1 MNIIYYKPFLMDE
14 YIQKLI
20 DIHNGLSFSDKSKL
34 NSEIPEQLMAV
45 KHITPDCIVLEL
57 GGSIGRN
64 SCVINSILDTKT
76 NHVVVEPSTKELSI
90 LQQNRDSNDFEFFI
104 ENSAISKVPL
114 YSLYWYT
121 HLTQIPGSVEVNTIN
136 YDNFLEKYKLKFN
149 TLVIDNEGHF
159 VGMLK
164 DYPIILDGIKLLII
178 EHDFNTE
185 DDLCYFKKTLTQ
197 SGFTMTDTFLKNERY
212 GPGINW
218 SDGLNTD
225 PIFVSVWKK

>member
-1 MNIIYYKPFLMDE
+1 MDV

-20 DIHNGLSFSDKSKL
+20 DIHNGLCFSDKSQL
-34 NSEIPEQLMAV
+34 DTEIPEQLMAV
-45 KHITPDCIVLEL
+45 KHITPDSIVLEL

-76 NHVVVEPSTKELSI
+76 NHVVIEPSIKELSI
-90 LQQNRDSNDFEFFI
+90 LQQNRDSNNFGFFI
-104 ENSAISKVPL
+104 ENSAISNVPL
-114 YSLYWYT
+114 YSLNWQTYP
-121 HLTQIPGSVEVNTIN
+121 TQIPGSVEVNTIDYN
-136 YDNFLEKYKLKFN
+136 TLVEKYKLTFD
-149 TLVIDNEGHF
+149 TLVIDNEGNF
-159 VGMLK
+159 VDMLK
-164 DYPIILDGIKLLII
+164 DFPTILDNIKLLII

-185 DDLCYFKKTLTQ
+185 DDLCYFKKIMTQ
-197 SGFTMTDTFLKNERY
+197 SEFTMTDAFLKNEQH

>member
-1 MNIIYYKPFLMDE
+1 MSECIP
-14 YIQKLI
+14 KLI
-20 DIHNGLSFSDKSKL
+20 EIHNGLSFSNKSHL
-34 NSEIPEQLMAV
+34 NQEIPEQLMAV
-45 KHITPDCIVLEL
+45 KHITPDSIVLEL

-64 SCVINSILDTKT
+64 SCVINSILNTKT
-76 NHVVVEPSTKELSI
+76 NLVVIEPSTKELST
-90 LQQNRDSNDFEFFI
+90 LQQNRDSNNFEFFI

-114 YSLYWYT
+114 YSLDWQTYP
-121 HLTQIPGSVEVNTIN
+121 TQIPGSVKVNTLGYN
-136 YDNFLEKYKLKFN
+136 DVLEKYKLKFD

-159 VGMLK
+159 VDMLK
-164 DYPIILDGIKLLII
+164 DFPTILDNIKLLMI

-185 DDLCYFKKTLTQ
+185 DDLCYFKKTMTQ
-197 SGFTMTDTFLKNERY
+197 SGFTMNDMFLKNQRY

>member
-1 MNIIYYKPFLMDE
+1 MDE

-20 DIHNGLSFSDKSKL
+20 DIHKGICFSEKSEL
-34 NSEIPEQLMAV
+34 DNEIPEQLMAV

-64 SCVINSILDTKT
+64 SCIINSILDTKT
-76 NHVVVEPSTKELSI
+76 NHVVVEPSKIELSI
-90 LQQNRDSNDFEFFI
+90 LQQNRDSNNFEFFI

-114 YSLYWYT
+114 YSLSWYT
-121 HLTQIPGSVEVNTIN
+121 YPTQIPDSVEVNTIGYN
-136 YDNFLEKYKLKFN
+136 DVLEKYKLKFN

-164 DYPIILDGIKLLII
+164 DFPTILDGIKLLII

-185 DDLCYFKKTLTQ
+185 DDLCYFKKIMTQ
-197 SGFTMTDTFLKNERY
+197 SGFTMEDMFLKNDRY

-218 SDGLNTD
+218 IDGLKTD
-225 PIFVSVWKK
+225 PVFVSVWKK

>member
-1 MNIIYYKPFLMDE
+1 MDE

-20 DIHNGLSFSDKSKL
+20 DIHNGLSFSNKSQL
-34 NSEIPEQLMAV
+34 NTEIPEQLMAV
-45 KHITPDCIVLEL
+45 KHITPDSVVLEL

-76 NHVVVEPSTKELSI
+76 NHVVVEPSKKELSI
-90 LQQNRDSNDFEFFI
+90 LQQNRDSNNFEFFI

-114 YSLYWYT
+114 YSLNWQTYP
-121 HLTQIPGSVEVNTIN
+121 TQIPGSVEVNTIGYN
-136 YDNFLEKYKLKFN
+136 GVLEKYKLKFN

-164 DYPIILDGIKLLII
+164 DFPTILDGINLLII

-185 DDLCYFKKTLTQ
+185 DDLCYFKKTMTQ
-197 SGFTMTDTFLKNERY
+197 SGFIMNDMFLKNDRY
-212 GPGINW
+212 GPGMNW
-218 SDGLNTD
+218 HDGLNTD

>member
-1 MNIIYYKPFLMDE
+1 MNE

-20 DIHNGLSFSDKSKL
+20 DIHNGLSFTNKSQL
-34 NSEIPEQLMAV
+34 NNEIPEQLMSV
-45 KHITPDCIVLEL
+45 KHITPDSVVLEL

-64 SCVINSILDTKT
+64 SCIINNILDTKT
-76 NHVVVEPSTKELSI
+76 NHVVIEPSTLELSM
-90 LQQNRDSNDFEFFI
+90 LQENRDSNNFEFFI
-104 ENSAISKVPL
+104 ENSAISKTPL
-114 YSLYWYT
+114 YSLNWHTYPT
-121 HLTQIPGSVEVNTIN
+121 HIPNSVEVNIIN
-136 YDNFLEKYKLKFN
+136 YDDLLKKYKLKFN

-164 DYPIILDGIKLLII
+164 DFPTILDGIKLLII

-197 SGFTMTDTFLKNERY
+197 SGFTMKDMFLKNERY
-212 GPGINW
+212 GPGMNW
-218 SDGLNTD
+218 HDGLTTD

>member
-1 MNIIYYKPFLMDE
+1 MDE

-20 DIHNGLSFSDKSKL
+20 DIHNGLSFSDKTQL
-34 NSEIPEQLMAV
+34 NTEIPEQLMAV
-45 KHITPDCIVLEL
+45 KHITPDSVVLEL

-76 NHVVVEPSTKELSI
+76 NHVVVEPSKTELSI
-90 LQQNRDSNDFEFFI
+90 LHQNRDSNNFEFFI
-104 ENSAISKVPL
+104 ENSAISKDPL
-114 YSLYWYT
+114 YSLNWQTYP
-121 HLTQIPGSVEVNTIN
+121 TQIPGSVEVNTIGYN
-136 YDNFLEKYKLKFN
+136 GVLEKYKLKFN

-164 DYPIILDGIKLLII
+164 DFPTILDGINLLII

-185 DDLCYFKKTLTQ
+185 DDLCYFKKTMTQ
-197 SGFTMTDTFLKNERY
+197 SGFIMNDMFLKNDRY
-212 GPGINW
+212 GPGMNW
-218 SDGLNTD
+218 HDGLNTD

>member
-1 MNIIYYKPFLMDE
+1 MDE

-20 DIHNGLSFSDKSKL
+20 DIHKGICFSEKSEL
-34 NSEIPEQLMAV
+34 DNEIPEQLMAV

-64 SCVINSILDTKT
+64 SCIINSILDTKT
-76 NHVVVEPSTKELSI
+76 NHVVVEPSKIELSI
-90 LQQNRDSNDFEFFI
+90 LQQNRDSNNFEFFI

-114 YSLYWYT
+114 YSLSWYT
-121 HLTQIPGSVEVNTIN
+121 YPTQIPDSVEVNTIGYN
-136 YDNFLEKYKLKFN
+136 DVLEKYKLKFN

-164 DYPIILDGIKLLII
+164 DFPTILDGIKLLII

-185 DDLCYFKKTLTQ
+185 DDLCYFKKIMTQ
-197 SGFTMTDTFLKNERY
+197 SGFTMEDMFLKNDRY

-218 SDGLNTD
+218 NDGLKTD
-225 PIFVSVWKK
+225 PVFVSVWKK

>member
-1 MNIIYYKPFLMDE
+1 MDE

-20 DIHNGLSFSDKSKL
+20 DIHKGICFSEKSEL
-34 NSEIPEQLMAV
+34 DNEIPEQLMAV

-64 SCVINSILDTKT
+64 SCIINSILDTKT
-76 NHVVVEPSTKELSI
+76 NHVVVEPSKIELSI
-90 LQQNRDSNDFEFFI
+90 LQQNRDSNNFEFFI

-114 YSLYWYT
+114 YSLSWYT
-121 HLTQIPGSVEVNTIN
+121 YPTQIPDSVEVNTIGYN
-136 YDNFLEKYKLKFN
+136 DVLEKYKLKFN

-159 VGMLK
+159 VGMIK
-164 DYPIILDGIKLLII
+164 DFPTILDGIKLLII

-185 DDLCYFKKTLTQ
+185 DDLCYFKKIMTQ
-197 SGFTMTDTFLKNERY
+197 SGFTMEDMFLKNDRY

-218 SDGLNTD
+218 NDGLKTD
-225 PIFVSVWKK
+225 PVFVSVWKK